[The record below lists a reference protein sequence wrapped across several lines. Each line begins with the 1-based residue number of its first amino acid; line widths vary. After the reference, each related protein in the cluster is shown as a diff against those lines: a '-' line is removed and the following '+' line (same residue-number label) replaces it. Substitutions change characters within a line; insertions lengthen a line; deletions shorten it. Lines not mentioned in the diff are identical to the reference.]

1 MKNTF
6 LLSFLIF
13 FAFNSFAHKHTHDD
27 EYEVR
32 YINESM
38 QLNNQIQE
46 NLRNNSPWQSFLSNY
61 PEWFTYFNEY
71 NYKPHRAF
79 GSPITLSN
87 GYSSEERFLSFVNTN
102 LNDFNIPQD
111 IVLSRKTE
119 NDKYI
124 NLDFTQYYNNLEIID
139 SRLYAKLTLDNKLVA
154 FGLDVFSDI
163 SLDVIPTIS
172 ESMAIESASENIISS
187 ITKKFVEDNLKILPI
202 PFNGKYD
209 FHLVYVV
216 RVSTQLSF
224 GPANYICYVD
234 ANNGNLLMRMNTVL
248 YEAPAQAN
256 IHVEGEVYSTHPFNP
271 SSVEDLINLRVQ
283 KGGGNYYTDSLGN
296 VNVPGTGSATFSLEG
311 LFAEVQTNGG
321 IPSFNSQ
328 LSNANVSFDNSNST
342 IQERTAFYSVNKIH
356 DHLKSVFPT
365 FTGLDYALE
374 TNIDVQGSCNAYYD
388 GTINFFAEGNGCNAT
403 AKIPDVVYH
412 EYGHGINNYRYG
424 SGMWNGGLNEGYA
437 DIWAI
442 SLTES
447 PVLGFGWDITDPSV
461 YVRRY
466 DQDRKVY
473 PQDLVGEVHA
483 DGEIIAGAFWDT
495 YLNLNDMQQ
504 MLNLFK
510 YTFDGAPDGPNGTEG
525 IIYTDVLVEVLFA
538 DDNDANLTN
547 GTPNDLAI
555 IQAFA
560 LHGITLLSNAVIA
573 HSPVS
578 LAPGNIA
585 INISAN
591 ISATYS
597 WALSSANCFYRVND
611 NQNWNSLSMTPNGN
625 NFTATIPA
633 QTNGNIVAYY
643 ISLTDN
649 YGFESG
655 INPQESNIVP
665 LKDANLPY
673 FTMVGFELYNE
684 EDFDFNVGFWQ
695 TGDPSDNAT
704 TGLWEIG
711 APIGSYDDPSSL
723 SGIVQTATQHTQ
735 NGYACAFTGNAS
747 SINDGIGTNDVD
759 GGHTTLYSPY
769 YNLSSYINPAF
780 TYWRWYTN
788 NPSSGANPGADWWQV
803 LITDDGVNWVYVE
816 NTLSSDLSWRRN
828 AFRVKDYV
836 NLSSS
841 VQLKFIASD
850 SIRPGQNLDGGS
862 LIEAAVDDLHL
873 YESLGNGTSIEQNV
887 SDGKMPKIIRVT
899 DYLGREVNPKSKT
912 LNINN
917 LIYYFDD
924 GSVKK
929 KSIYS
934 KL

>member
-6 LLSFLIF
+6 LLLILIF
-13 FAFNSFAHKHTHDD
+13 FTFNSFAHKHTHQDD
-27 EYEVR
+27 YEIR

-46 NLRNNSPWQSFLSNY
+46 NLRNNSPWQSFLSIY

-79 GSPITLSN
+79 GSPIILSN

-102 LNDFNIPQD
+102 LNEFNIPDD

-154 FGLDVFSDI
+154 FGLDIFSDI

-172 ESMAIESASENIISS
+172 ESMAIESASENILSS
-187 ITKKFVEDNLKILPI
+187 ITKKSVEDNLKILPI

-209 FHLVYVV
+209 FYLVYVV
-216 RVSTQLSF
+216 RVSTQLSL

-234 ANNGNLLMRMNTVL
+234 ANNGDLLMRMNTVL
-248 YEAPAQAN
+248 YEAPPQAN

-271 SSVEDLINLRVQ
+271 SSVENLINLRVQ

-442 SLTES
+442 SLTQS
-447 PVLGFGWDITDPSV
+447 PVLGYGWDISDPSV

-495 YLNLNDMQQ
+495 YLNLGSMQQ
-504 MLNLFK
+504 MLDLFK
-510 YTFDGAPDGPNGTEG
+510 YTFDAAPDGPNGTEG

-547 GTPNDLAI
+547 GTPNDIAI

-578 LAPGNIA
+578 LAPGNID

-673 FTMVGFELYNE
+673 FTMVGYELYNE

-695 TGDPSDNAT
+695 TGDPADNAT

-828 AFRVKDYV
+828 AFRVNDYV

-873 YESLGNGTSIEQNV
+873 YESLGNGTNIEQNI